1 MGAKPEKEPIG
12 RPLFGYVLGE
22 TCAILQSKLHPTT
35 SKLPIIIVDY
45 SILSAYSKLQI
56 PAALK

>member
-35 SKLPIIIVDY
+35 SKL
-45 SILSAYSKLQI
+45 LL
-56 PAALK
+56 LLTTLFCLH